1 MIIIRIIVFFFL
13 SFNVYSKVK
22 KFEVTSSQVFEYS
35 FKEVCLSFNKEA
47 LLITSKDSYY
57 LDCMGEKVDVR
68 EFCEKKLKARSIPFL
83 RTLSKDQKVLCQ
95 GGKTAS
101 LSLDCVGKY
110 KGLCRDK
117 LKSCKKLQE
126 VYAKG
131 LILSFAGVSENENE
145 SLNCYFLDTEGLDYI

>member
-1 MIIIRIIVFFFL
+1 LIIIRIIVFFFL

-22 KFEVTSSQVFEYS
+22 KFEVTSSQVFE
-35 FKEVCLSFNKEA
+35 
-47 LLITSKDSYY
+47 SYY